1 MAITKHIDEQIER
14 LESMQKSN
22 RYTNND
28 DATLAVAIEQAL
40 ALAYIAREIAR
51 K

>member
-1 MAITKHIDEQIER
+1 MAITKHLDEQVER
-14 LESMQKSN
+14 LEKLQKN
-22 RYTNND
+22 NTYTGD
-28 DATLAVAIEQAL
+28 TTLAVAIEQAL